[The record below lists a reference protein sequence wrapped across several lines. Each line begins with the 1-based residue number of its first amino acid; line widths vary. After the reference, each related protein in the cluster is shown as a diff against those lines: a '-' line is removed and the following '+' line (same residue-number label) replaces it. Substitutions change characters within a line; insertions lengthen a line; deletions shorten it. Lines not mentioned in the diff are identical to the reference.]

1 MNLRALSSNRYK
13 VNWGSIESFENA
25 ESRYRLATLIER
37 VTGYCRVT
45 VTHPFLGAPIAE
57 RVAKRSSTKNALEN
71 SWEQERDRHR
81 PLSNRS
87 RSIKTSPSLIYWTIW
102 TDCGFAEKTSFHP
115 FDFFV
120 VVSSARLPES
130 SDFEHRK
137 LRLSDCLPSIREP
150 TFLLVT
156 TYTSYLLST
165 LSRTFADRFDVNL
178 LCGNLSSCIGLRE
191 FFST

>member
-1 MNLRALSSNRYK
+1 MNRYK
-13 VNWGSIESFENA
+13 VNWGSIKSFENA

-37 VTGYCRVT
+37 VTDYYRVT

-87 RSIKTSPSLIYWTIW
+87 RSIKTSLSLIYWTIW

-115 FDFFV
+115 FDFFF

-130 SDFEHRK
+130 FDFEHRK

-156 TYTSYLLST
+156 TYTSYLPST

-191 FFST
+191 FFLM